1 MVHRYM
7 FVSCCYPV
15 HLTTELVYQNEFHIL
30 HCKPEMCLFV
40 SLLEVGEESGKMA
53 PVFEEIATRSRNQFS
68 TWTDRITSLLEP
80 IMILI
85 MGGIVG
91 SVVVVMLMSIISVN
105 DIGI

>member
-1 MVHRYM
+1 MIANKLSSINDKVRKGEAISTSLKQSGL
-7 FVSCCYPV
+7 FPD
-15 HLTTELVYQNEFHIL
+15 
-30 HCKPEMCLFV
+30 LFV

-68 TWTDRITSLLEP
+68 TWTDRVTSLLEP

-91 SVVVVMLMSIISVN
+91 SVVVVMLMSIVSVN